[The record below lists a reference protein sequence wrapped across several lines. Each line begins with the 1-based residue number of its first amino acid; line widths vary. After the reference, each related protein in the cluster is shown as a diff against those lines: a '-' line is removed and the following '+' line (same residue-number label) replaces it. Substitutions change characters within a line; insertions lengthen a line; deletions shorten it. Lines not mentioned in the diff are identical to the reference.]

1 MIKLESLFGSF
12 AKRMDETEAEL
23 MNWQVDPKKMIQQPF
38 LKQEAKHLL
47 LMDDAKL
54 NILDCLYNKR
64 ICQKNNLRNNLAKW

>member
-1 MIKLESLFGSF
+1 
-12 AKRMDETEAEL
+12 
-23 MNWQVDPKKMIQQPF
+23 MIQQPF

-64 ICQKNNLRNNLAKW
+64 ICQKII